1 MPYDMDEEGKNIY
14 VVCNYCNSGRYINA
28 AGTDESRARR
38 YAQIQAESY
47 QSLYNY
53 TLIEEKEIE
62 YTPATEVI
70 HIWRLQKGESF
81 NTVEL
86 HKYPDYFNI

>member
-1 MPYDMDEEGKNIY
+1 MPYDMDEEKYIY
-14 VVCNYCNSGRYINA
+14 VVCRNTDRGRFVDA
-28 AGTDESRARR
+28 AGTDESAARR
-38 YAQIQAESY
+38 YAQIQAEGY